1 MPRAWIAALLPAL
14 AVEADRAAAGR
25 VLKAAAAAHWENLRM
40 AEKVA
45 PFQGNLDA
53 LLEFLRTQWGWK
65 IERPEP
71 GVIVA
76 DENKSACV
84 CPVLRKG
91 TQADLSVLCNCSE
104 GFAERLFGAVAGH
117 PVRAEVTQSIL
128 RGAPTCRYRVT
139 LG

>member
-14 AVEADRAAAGR
+14 AAEPDRAVAGR
-25 VLKAAAAAHWENLRM
+25 VLKAGAGAHWDNLRM

-45 PFQGNLDA
+45 PFRGNLDA

-76 DENKSACV
+76 DENKPSCV
-84 CPVLRKG
+84 CPLLRKG
-91 TQADLSVLCNCSE
+91 EQSDLSVLCNCSE
-104 GFAERLFGAVAGH
+104 GFAERLFGAVVGH

-128 RGAPTCRYRVT
+128 RGAATCRYRIT
-139 LG
+139 LA